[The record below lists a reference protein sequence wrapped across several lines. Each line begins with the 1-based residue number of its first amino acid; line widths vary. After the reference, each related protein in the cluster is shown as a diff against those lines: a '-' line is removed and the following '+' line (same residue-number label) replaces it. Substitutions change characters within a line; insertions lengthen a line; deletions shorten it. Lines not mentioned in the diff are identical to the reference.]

1 MFVLASLVN
10 FYGGDLAVDYQK
22 YFVTL
27 LIYNVYHKLTGNSP
41 CFPKQV
47 LIFLG
52 TKIDSVNRFLNH

>member
-27 LIYNVYHKLTGNSP
+27 LIYNVYQ
-41 CFPKQV
+41 FDIIQ
-47 LIFLG
+47 FLG
-52 TKIDSVNRFLNH
+52 FQKNNNAAL